1 MIDYALRKRSI
12 ADAVRQWYRETDEI
26 CRSESWIGAEC
37 VRRLELIVASLRA
50 AIRTLDECG
59 RECDHDKRLR
69 WLKAY
74 MARYVNVLQG
84 YIDFARLANAV
95 NIN

>member
-1 MIDYALRKRSI
+1 
-12 ADAVRQWYRETDEI
+12 
-26 CRSESWIGAEC
+26 
-37 VRRLELIVASLRA
+37 
-50 AIRTLDECG
+50 
-59 RECDHDKRLR
+59 
-69 WLKAY
+69 

>member
-12 ADAVRQWYRETDEI
+12 ADAVRQWYRETYEI

-37 VRRLELIVASLRA
+37 VRRLELIVESLRA

-59 RECDHDKRLR
+59 RECDQHDYLR

-74 MARYVNVLQG
+74 MTRHLYVLQG
-84 YIDFARLANAV
+84 YLDFASLISAV
-95 NIN
+95 SIN